1 MLLFISR
8 CQNLEMIT
16 FESIDLTVSLMGL
29 MGKALAVSQSEI
41 KWIAFKSC
49 NLGGDDGVR
58 AIAPFIGKLQLQ
70 VLGFESCNLTDT
82 SLSYIASI
90 VKVYLFLLNY
100 LLLFVLFFF
109 LLLFAGARE

>member
-90 VKVYLFLLNY
+90 VKVWFYFLIEYFYLFSHLQ
-100 LLLFVLFFF
+100 FFF
-109 LLLFAGARE
+109 FKGARE